1 MNYLNPVFDKNLL
14 MSVSTL
20 GLAYVGDGVYELLVR
35 TGLLDHAH
43 KAALDMHRLS
53 VSLVNAGAQAQGY
66 SAIEALL
73 TEEEAANLNVQSDI
87 GTASFTKLDDGTV
100 ILQVIDIPASDLGK
114 EIHITGDVTVSY
126 TPLRWAKAVIDNN
139 IGSAKLQRL
148 ANAVITY
155 SNAADSIF

>member
-35 TGLLDHAH
+35 TWLLDHAH

-73 TEEEAANLNVQSDI
+73 TEEEAAVFRRGRNAKVNQVPHHATAAEYHTATGLETLFGWLYLNGNQERILELFAHVME
-87 GTASFTKLDDGTV
+87 ALD
-100 ILQVIDIPASDLGK
+100 
-114 EIHITGDVTVSY
+114 H
-126 TPLRWAKAVIDNN
+126 
-139 IGSAKLQRL
+139 
-148 ANAVITY
+148 
-155 SNAADSIF
+155 DS